1 MFVQSQYF
9 SQNIIPLNLVFHN
22 LEYVE
27 IQSVKVIFRS
37 QVHIVILIVSERSN
51 YVNYVTNKN

>member
-1 MFVQSQYF
+1 MLVQSQYF

-51 YVNYVTNKN
+51 YVTNKN